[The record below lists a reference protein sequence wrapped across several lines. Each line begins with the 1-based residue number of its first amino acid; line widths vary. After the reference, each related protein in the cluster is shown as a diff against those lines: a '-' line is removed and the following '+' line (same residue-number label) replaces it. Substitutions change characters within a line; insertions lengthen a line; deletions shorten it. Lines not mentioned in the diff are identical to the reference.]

1 MMKFL
6 DDIRS
11 LDRNNVGGWPQS
23 VKIFFT
29 VLLFA
34 VVLLVGWYFF
44 VSDQQDSLTSL
55 ASKEESLKQEFSTK
69 QAKAVNLEALQQQLD
84 EMQDMLRQ
92 LLRQLPSKTEMPELL
107 VDISQTALSA
117 GLQTELF
124 QPGPEVPKD
133 FYAEKPI
140 TLRMTGTYH
149 QFGTFISGVASLPR
163 VVILTLHDVSLTP
176 AKPAKGGSAP
186 DDGQLVLQGTV
197 KTYRYL
203 DDEESAAATK
213 KNAKAGGRNEQVCCH
228 QADLR
233 DARNADAWG
242 RLGPGWMHPRHVG
255 SARLGGP
262 GKGQEGCADS
272 PVAGDQ
278 DIRNVQVRRSGP
290 A

>member
-1 MMKFL
+1 MKFL
-6 DDIRS
+6 DDIRN

-29 VLLFA
+29 VLVFA

-44 VSDQQDSLTSL
+44 VSGQQDSLTSL

-92 LLRQLPSKTEMPELL
+92 LLRQLPSRTEMPELL

-117 GLQTELF
+117 GLETELF
-124 QPGPEVPKD
+124 QPGPETPKD
-133 FYAEKPI
+133 FYAERPI

-176 AKPAKGGSAP
+176 KTATKGGAAP
-186 DDGQLVLQGTV
+186 ADGQLVLQGTV

-203 DDEESAAATK
+203 DDEESAAAIK
-213 KNAKAGGRNEQVCCH
+213 SNAKAGGQ
-228 QADLR
+228 
-233 DARNADAWG
+233 
-242 RLGPGWMHPRHVG
+242 
-255 SARLGGP
+255 
-262 GKGQEGCADS
+262 K
-272 PVAGDQ
+272 
-278 DIRNVQVRRSGP
+278 
-290 A
+290 